1 MTDPGRRRGATAP
14 GVLALALLSAALLG
28 GVLRETPRGWLGVTL
43 GDDRAAGGSAARIE
57 RVLPDSPAAHAGLLT
72 GDVVRRAGSR
82 TIRGARDLT
91 ETVRRTAP
99 ESRMTLDLER
109 GGAPVE
115 VVATIG
121 ARPPDVYNLLEADR
135 DPWQEPARVLALLD
149 IGPGSTVADVGAGS
163 GYFTERLAALVSPTG
178 RVIAVDIDP
187 DALRQLASRFR
198 STSAVAVQRGGAS
211 DPGCPPA
218 SLDAVLMVDAFHEVQ
233 APEAM
238 LAALRRDLRPGGRLV
253 VVDRPAK
260 EWAAGSHTIPEER
273 VVAQAQAEGFHL
285 RERTDLPRQFAVVLD

>member
-1 MTDPGRRRGATAP
+1 
-14 GVLALALLSAALLG
+14 VLALALLSAALLG
-28 GVLRETPRGWLGVTL
+28 GMLRETPRGWLGVTL
-43 GDDRAAGGSAARIE
+43 GDDHAAGGSAARIE
-57 RVLPDSPAAHAGLLT
+57 RVL
-72 GDVVRRAGSR
+72 
-82 TIRGARDLT
+82 
-91 ETVRRTAP
+91 
-99 ESRMTLDLER
+99 
-109 GGAPVE
+109 
-115 VVATIG
+115 
-121 ARPPDVYNLLEADR
+121 
-135 DPWQEPARVLALLD
+135 ALLG

-163 GYFTERLAALVSPTG
+163 GYFTERLAALVGPTG

-198 STSAVAVQRGGAS
+198 SSSAVAVQRGGAS

-238 LAALRRDLRPGGRLV
+238 LAALRRDLRPDGRLV

-273 VVAQAQAEGFHL
+273 VVAQAQAAGFHL